1 MIKSVLKLENGIVL
15 VFDENDEQI
24 SEYQGQ
30 YKEVRDKI
38 LRDAPPDAAFG
49 VITGAIQAIPRE
61 EW

>member
-1 MIKSVLKLENGIVL
+1 MIKSVLKVENGMVL

-24 SEYQGQ
+24 PEYQGQ
-30 YKEVRDKI
+30 YKEVRDRI

-49 VITGAIQAIPRE
+49 VVTAAIRAVPRE